1 MAALAPKRLV
11 LIILVWLQFKHFTM
25 HTCNIILTIATTA
38 ISNPWLN
45 LFVPLALSYPH
56 GTSLTC
62 DAFRLGI
69 LSIATFD
76 IGFRMAKAQGEGAK
90 QSDNAMYELSR
101 AQRGRALELLR
112 VAKIAGH
119 LEPEK
124 AGSVE
129 MDMTLGAVL
138 MLSIRD
144 VRIIPPRP
152 QLRYTTTTI

>member
-1 MAALAPKRLV
+1 
-11 LIILVWLQFKHFTM
+11 M
-25 HTCNIILTIATTA
+25 HTCNIILTIPTTA

-56 GTSLTC
+56 GTSLTS

-101 AQRGRALELLR
+101 VQRGRALELLR

-129 MDMTLGAVL
+129 MDMSLGAVL

-144 VRIIPPRP
+144 VRIIPPRHSP
-152 QLRYTTTTI
+152 VTRLQPSDVCCARMTEARWPY